1 MFTFATAGRIVVG
14 PGSSDQVPGI
24 ARGLGDRVLVVLG
37 GHTDPAG
44 TALAGLPDDATFWRW
59 SGEPTVDGVRAGLAA
74 AREAQPDVVVAWGGG
89 SVIDLAKSVA
99 VLLHGTGDV
108 LDHLE
113 VIGRGLPLPGTS
125 VPVVAV
131 PTTAGTGAEVTAN
144 SPILSPE
151 HGLKASL
158 RSPAMLP
165 AVAVVD
171 PVLTLTCPPAVTAS
185 SGLDALTQCLEPFVT
200 PKANPLTDALAREG
214 LVRAARSLRTAYQ
227 HGDDLDA
234 RTDMSLCSL
243 LGGMALANAKLGA
256 VHGLA
261 APLGGLLGAAHG
273 AVCAAVLAAT
283 TAVNVRALR
292 SREPASPALDR
303 YTEAARLL
311 TGSSS
316 AMVEDGV
323 AWIAQ
328 TVALLGM
335 PPLGALGLR
344 PEDNGAVADAALA
357 ASSMA
362 GNPVRLTRDEVLEI
376 LDRSA

>member
-1 MFTFATAGRIVVG
+1 MFSFATAGRIVVG
-14 PGSSDQVPGI
+14 AGASEHVP
-24 ARGLGDRVLVVLG
+24 ALVAELGERVLVVLG
-37 GHTDPAG
+37 KHVEIGG
-44 TALAGLPDDATFWRW
+44 TALAALPDDAATFRW
-59 SGEPTVDGVRAGLAA
+59 SGEPTVDGVRSALAV
-74 AREAQPDVVVAWGGG
+74 AREARPDVVVAWGGG

-99 VLLHGTGDV
+99 ILLRADGDV

-113 VIGRGLPLPGTS
+113 VIGRGLPLPATS

-144 SPILSPE
+144 SPILSPA
-151 HGLKASL
+151 HGVKASL
-158 RSPAMLP
+158 RSSGMLP

-171 PVLTLTCPPAVTAS
+171 PALTQTCPPGVTAS

-200 PKANPLTDALAREG
+200 PRANALTDALAREG
-214 LVRAARSLRTAYQ
+214 LMRAARSLRAAYQ

-243 LGGMALANAKLGA
+243 LSGMALANAKLGA

-261 APLGGLLGAAHG
+261 APLGGVLGAPHG

-283 TAVNVRALR
+283 TSVNVRALR
-292 SREPASPALDR
+292 SREPASPALER
-303 YTEAARLL
+303 YAEAARLL
-311 TGSSS
+311 TGNP
-316 AMVEDGV
+316 AAEVEDGV
-323 AWIAQ
+323 AWIAE
-328 TVALLGM
+328 TVLMLGVRS
-335 PPLGALGLR
+335 LGELGLR
-344 PEDNGAVADAALA
+344 PEDHGTVADAALA
-357 ASSMA
+357 ASSIA